1 MNAPSLA
8 VLAQLAT
15 TLPLAGLIWTIQL
28 VHYPLFAKVG
38 GESFGAYHAGHT
50 AMITPLV
57 MPLMVAE
64 LAAAVATLRWPLARV
79 PPWFG
84 AVMLILVLCAWG
96 TTGLLSVPAHNALAN
111 GFDARA
117 HERLVLTNWL
127 RTLAWTARSA
137 LLLWALRRG

>member
-1 MNAPSLA
+1 VNALPFA
-8 VLAQLAT
+8 VLSQLAT

-38 GESFGAYHAGHT
+38 APTFGAYHAGHT

-64 LAAAVATLRWPLARV
+64 LAAAFATVRWPSTRV

-84 AVMLILVLCAWG
+84 GAMLILVLCAWA

-111 GFDARA
+111 GFDPRA
-117 HERLVLTNWL
+117 HERLLLTNWL